1 MTFQEAV
8 KTCFTKYADFNGRA
22 SKEEFWWFFLF
33 LFAVAVVLHFVSDM
47 LGSLFSLATLVPAL
61 AVGARRLHD
70 TDKSGWLQLIGL
82 IPVLGFIGLVYL
94 WVQPAKDPNRFSGT
108 TEAAPSV

>member
-33 LFAVAVVLHFVSDM
+33 LVGVAIVLNIFSDM
-47 LGSLFSLATLVPAL
+47 LGMLFSLATMVPAL

-70 TDKSGWLQLIGL
+70 TDKSGWLQLLLL
-82 IPVLGFIGLVYL
+82 IPILGFIGLVFL
-94 WVQPAKDPNRFSGT
+94 WVQPAKDPNRFGGT
-108 TEAAPSV
+108 ADTVTSV